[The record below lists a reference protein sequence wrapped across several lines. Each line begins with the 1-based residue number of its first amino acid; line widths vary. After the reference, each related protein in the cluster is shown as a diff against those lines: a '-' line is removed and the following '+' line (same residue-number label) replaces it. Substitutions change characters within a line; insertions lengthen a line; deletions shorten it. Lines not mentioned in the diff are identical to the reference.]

1 MPPKNNLFSLEKA
14 KEQMSALVAAYKPS
28 KKLAGIKRIEIRIHP
43 VDMLS
48 WLSFQKDEVRI
59 YGANQSDTVSI
70 AGIGQAVCVTGRRL
84 GAFKKVFKQ
93 LRSFLSPEYPYL
105 QWYGG
110 FCFDERHLDAD
121 WRGFGAYRFVMPRFE
136 LAALNGK
143 MIFCCNLND
152 RENIAD
158 ILKQLNRIVIPVK
171 DGHLSSHSCVSSGG
185 RGRGIPSERRLLRAR
200 WGNPRTGPDDMK
212 RIDRPDQ
219 KLWQKDV
226 DKILADGSVEKVV
239 LARKTSLYFKQA
251 LDPWAMLRQL
261 KAVTPNSYH
270 FAFQFKKIVFLGAS
284 PERLYRRYQRF
295 VESEALAGTMLK
307 STDPRLLQNSDKNKH
322 EHSLVV
328 EAIDVSFK
336 EFCAVFNRGKTPG
349 ILTLAN
355 GHHLIT
361 KFQGQLKDGINDED
375 ILQSLH
381 PTPALGGSPRQQA
394 MAVIRKLEGFSRGW
408 YGAPIGYVGL
418 DWAEFVVGIRS
429 GLASAKKLSVFAG
442 AGIVQGSQAAGE
454 WDEVEN
460 KISNFI
466 KIIR

>member
-1 MPPKNNLFSLEKA
+1 MSPKNNLPSLEKV
-14 KEQMSALVAAYKPS
+14 KEQMSRGLAAYKPS
-28 KKLAGIKRIEIRIHP
+28 QSIKRIEIKIRP

-48 WLSFQKDEVRI
+48 WLSLQKDEIKI
-59 YGANQSDTVSI
+59 YGSNQSDTVSI

-84 GAFKKVFKQ
+84 GTFKRVFKE
-93 LRSFLSPEYPYL
+93 LRSFLSPKYPYL

-121 WRGFGAYRFVMPRFE
+121 WKEFGAYRFVLPRFE
-136 LAALNGK
+136 LAAQSGK
-143 MIFCCNLND
+143 MIFCCNLVG
-152 RENIAD
+152 RENIED
-158 ILKQLNRIVIPVK
+158 ILKQLSRIVIPGK
-171 DGHLSSHSCVSSGG
+171 NGFPIKTC
-185 RGRGIPSERRLLRAR
+185 
-200 WGNPRTGPDDMK
+200 GNHMK
-212 RIDRPDQ
+212 RRSDNPDQ

-226 DKILADGSVEKVV
+226 EKILANTSVQKVV

-251 LDPWAMLRQL
+251 PDPWAMLRQL

-270 FAFQFKKIVFLGAS
+270 FAFQFKKTVFLGAS
-284 PERLYRRYQRF
+284 PERLFRRYARSI
-295 VESEALAGTMLK
+295 ESEALAGTMPK
-307 STDPRLLQNSDKNKH
+307 SMTPKELQNSDKNKH
-322 EHSLVV
+322 EHALVV
-328 EAIDVSFK
+328 DAINASFK
-336 EFCAVFNRGKTPG
+336 EFCKSFSREKHPS

-375 ILQSLH
+375 ILQLLH
-381 PTPALGGSPRQQA
+381 PTPALGGTPRKQA
-394 MAVIRKLEGFSRGW
+394 MAIIRKLEGFSRGW

-418 DWAEFVVGIRS
+418 DWSEFVVGIRS
-429 GLASAKKLSVFAG
+429 GLVSTKKLSVFAG
-442 AGIVQGSQAAGE
+442 AGIVRGSEASPE